1 MYFLFDFVLF
11 IVYSI
16 PIITKKDYIMKIQTT
31 RNNLL
36 KYKDTPF
43 DGQDYETVANL
54 IYGRQFIAAT
64 NFIDML
70 DTMVRDTMK
79 IVIIKSCPKISMEM
93 FGVTEFL
100 YGDE

>member
-1 MYFLFDFVLF
+1 MR
-11 IVYSI
+11 
-16 PIITKKDYIMKIQTT
+16 IQTT

-36 KYKDTPF
+36 RYKDTPY
-43 DGQDYETVANL
+43 DGQDFETVANL

-70 DTMVRDTMK
+70 VTIVRDTMK

-93 FGVTEFL
+93 FGATEFL

>member
-1 MYFLFDFVLF
+1 MR
-11 IVYSI
+11 
-16 PIITKKDYIMKIQTT
+16 IQTT

-36 KYKDTPF
+36 RYKDTPY
-43 DGQDYETVANL
+43 DGQDFETVANL

-70 DTMVRDTMK
+70 DTIVRDTMK

-93 FGVTEFL
+93 FGATEFL